1 MRTKFSDLIRN
12 DNGKTSG
19 SGFVGVLAGTVC
31 TLVILAG
38 AILAF
43 MHSPDAITII
53 DKALMGLTLSAA
65 LLGLRKMS
73 KSNNTFAT
81 TDEKD
86 KEVKQ
91 ENKSDNKDLNDN
103 NI

>member
-43 MHSPDAITII
+43 MHSPDAITI
-53 DKALMGLTLSAA
+53 
-65 LLGLRKMS
+65 R
-73 KSNNTFAT
+73 
-81 TDEKD
+81 
-86 KEVKQ
+86 
-91 ENKSDNKDLNDN
+91 
-103 NI
+103 